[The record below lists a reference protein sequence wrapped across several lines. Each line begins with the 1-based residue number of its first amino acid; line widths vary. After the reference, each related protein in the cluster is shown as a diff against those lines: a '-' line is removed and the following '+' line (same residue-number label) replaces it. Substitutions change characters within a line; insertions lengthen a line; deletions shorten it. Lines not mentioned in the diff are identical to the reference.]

1 MQRKDGKNLPVQ
13 IKNKTKPIF
22 VSVNNMAR
30 EFLEIDC
37 LELMLQKLN
46 VVYDYNEGTTLLI
59 LMRNPRELYLQ
70 EIDTMVGNRTQLFS
84 EN

>member
-13 IKNKTKPIF
+13 IKNKTKAIF

-37 LELMLQKLN
+37 
-46 VVYDYNEGTTLLI
+46 
-59 LMRNPRELYLQ
+59 
-70 EIDTMVGNRTQLFS
+70 
-84 EN
+84 